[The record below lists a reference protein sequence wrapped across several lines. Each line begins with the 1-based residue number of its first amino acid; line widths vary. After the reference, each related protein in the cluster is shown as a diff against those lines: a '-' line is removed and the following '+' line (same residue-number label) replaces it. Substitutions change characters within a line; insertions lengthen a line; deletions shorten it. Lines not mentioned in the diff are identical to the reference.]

1 MSLRK
6 YVVSQDQKSKLW
18 YCHQEG
24 FSNVPCGDSFCEKK
38 SEAREYAKMYNYLQ
52 HKVCKKVCKIKS
64 ERKKNRDD
72 L

>member
-6 YVVSQDQKSKLW
+6 YVVSQDPKSKLW

-38 SEAREYAKMYNYLQ
+38 SEAREYDK
-52 HKVCKKVCKIKS
+52 
-64 ERKKNRDD
+64 RKENRDD

>member
-1 MSLRK
+1 MLRK
-6 YVVSQDQKSKLW
+6 YVVSQEQKSKLW

-52 HKVCKKVCKIKS
+52 HKVCKIESQMK
-64 ERKKNRDD
+64 RNRDD

>member
-6 YVVSQDQKSKLW
+6 YVVSQDPKSKLW

-38 SEAREYAKMYNYLQ
+38 SEAREYAKMYNGLQ
-52 HKVCKKVCKIKS
+52 HKVCEIESK
-64 ERKKNRDD
+64 RRKNRND